1 MVSDMQETGNK
12 KPTVKSMI
20 IDLAVAPFFLISSLC
35 LWTIVFISNRHFIL
49 IELEEEDEDI

>member
-1 MVSDMQETGNK
+1 MQETGNK

-49 IELEEEDEDI
+49 IELEEDDEDI